1 MNRGIITWV
10 VVVYIQVVQERLLIK
25 ITLKLLIFK
34 EFFPHFGAEIQHES
48 QMEFSAQWCLVL
60 GDAAGGCEVCSGKQT
75 LLLVLRDPC
84 KMVPVTFCVMISA
97 LQTVSQMA
105 Y

>member
-34 EFFPHFGAEIQHES
+34 EFFPHFGAEI
-48 QMEFSAQWCLVL
+48 
-60 GDAAGGCEVCSGKQT
+60 
-75 LLLVLRDPC
+75 
-84 KMVPVTFCVMISA
+84 
-97 LQTVSQMA
+97 
-105 Y
+105 

>member
-1 MNRGIITWV
+1 
-10 VVVYIQVVQERLLIK
+10 
-25 ITLKLLIFK
+25 
-34 EFFPHFGAEIQHES
+34 
-48 QMEFSAQWCLVL
+48 MELSARWCLVL